1 MLEFRVGD
9 WVTVSDGA
17 CFTTDKKYEV
27 FKNEYGN
34 LYLVDDDG
42 YTHSA
47 VLSAP
52 KIFKVKKT
60 TPPDKSPPEEI
71 TAHGRT
77 YKLQPLPPHEWKF
90 GQWARHERCGV
101 VFVYGATNS
110 HVFAARKTGSY
121 TQYSPQELTY
131 ICDAEIP
138 K

>member
-1 MLEFRVGD
+1 MPEFKAGD
-9 WVTVSDGA
+9 WVTVGDFDFFAPG
-17 CFTTDKKYEV
+17 KKYEV
-27 FKNEYGN
+27 FINSSNE
-34 LYLVDDDG
+34 LFVVDDDG
-42 YTHSA
+42 DEWSQ
-47 VLSAP
+47 VLSDP
-52 KIFKVKKT
+52 EYYGTEKT
-60 TPPDKSPPEEI
+60 TPFILPEEI

-121 TQYSPQELTY
+121 TQYSPEELTY